1 MLGSSPMA
9 IWATEADAERLKIL
23 LESRKQPVV
32 GSETTNQE
40 NGLHHVVTLIC
51 VGNKALT
58 LTGVRATRLCCSKP
72 SMIACMD
79 GSNKSAT
86 L

>member
-1 MLGSSPMA
+1 MLGSLPTT
-9 IWATEADAERLKIL
+9 IRTIEVDAERLKIL

-40 NGLHHVVTLIC
+40 NGLHHIVTLLY
-51 VGNKALT
+51 VRNKALT

-72 SMIACMD
+72 SMIACTD
-79 GSNKSAT
+79 GSNKSST